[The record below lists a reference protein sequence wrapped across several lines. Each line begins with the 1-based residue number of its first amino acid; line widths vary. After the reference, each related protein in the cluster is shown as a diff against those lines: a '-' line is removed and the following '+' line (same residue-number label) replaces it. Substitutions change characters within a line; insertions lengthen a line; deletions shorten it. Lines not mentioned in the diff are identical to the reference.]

1 MSKSFASRPLTAAVH
16 KWLERM
22 EEENQIWDRKIADE
36 SFNASQFLRDC
47 ISYRKRS
54 SKHITVKKRFWWFW
68 RFLQLQTLRGR
79 QSFVLFG
86 WWGCSESLTTAAL
99 CFSGV
104 LLDWVVVAFRGDSR
118 VPHYSNVVER
128 RPEPEVLRFRCSV
141 FSLGPLFTGGLY
153 SEP

>member
-1 MSKSFASRPLTAAVH
+1 MSKSFAPRPLTAAVY

-22 EEENQIWDRKIADE
+22 EVENQIWDRKIADE
-36 SFNASQFLRDC
+36 PFDASQFLRDC

-54 SKHITVKKRFWWFW
+54 LKHFAVKKRFWWLW
-68 RFLQLQTLRGR
+68 RFLQLQQLRGR

-118 VPHYSNVVER
+118 VPRCSSVVER
-128 RPEPEVLRFRCSV
+128 RPEPEVQKFRCSV
-141 FSLGPLFTGGLY
+141 FSLGPLFTVGIH